1 MDLAYV
7 FKNGDAI
14 LISVFCILLLLSVL
28 AWYFII
34 TRGIRVWQFRKT
46 TRLFLM
52 HFWDSGNWVEASQI
66 ARTESKTPLAPIAV
80 AGIEALKHYRH
91 HANTILTES
100 CTLDEFLVR
109 AIRNAMNQ
117 ESAKLETGLT
127 ILASAGSTAP
137 FIGLFGTVWG
147 IYHALVNIA
156 AKGNATLETVAGP
169 MGEALIATAAGL
181 AVAIP
186 AVLAYNALI
195 RANRVLQNE
204 MDSFAHDLHAQLL
217 TGADKITKTLTQE
230 EIADRSAKILKSQ
243 LASA

>member
-1 MDLAYV
+1 MDISYV
-7 FKNGDAI
+7 FRNGDVV
-14 LISVFCILLLLSVL
+14 LIGVFCILLLLSVL
-28 AWYFII
+28 AWYYII
-34 TRGIRVWQFRKT
+34 TRGIRVWRFRQN
-46 TRLFLM
+46 TRNFLTR
-52 HFWDSGNWVEASQI
+52 FWESGNWLDASRIAQTETKVPLAQI
-66 ARTESKTPLAPIAV
+66 AD
-80 AGIEALKHYRH
+80 AGLGALKHYRH
-91 HANTILTES
+91 HTNTILTES

-181 AVAIP
+181 AVAVP
-186 AVLAYNALI
+186 AVLAYNALV
-195 RANRVLQNE
+195 RANRVLLNE

-217 TGADKITKTLTQE
+217 TGADKITKALAQE
-230 EIADRSAKILKSQ
+230 DSTGNQPTKILKSV
-243 LASA
+243 